1 MSSYFSA
8 MSRYF
13 EFSGRST
20 RREYWWF
27 QLGFYVLLIGAI
39 VLDVTVL
46 GYFNPRTGRGIGPL
60 MLFVIFF
67 HAIPN
72 FSVLIRRLHDAGK
85 SGWWYF
91 VSIIPLI
98 GSFWLLYLTFKGPD
112 ENSDDFGPNPRF
124 AVAERRVVQSRAQMM
139 LEQMEERRRRLST

>member
-1 MSSYFSA
+1 MNSYFSA
-8 MSRYF
+8 MTRYF

-20 RREYWWF
+20 RREYWSF
-27 QLGFYVLLIGAI
+27 QIGFYVLLFGAI
-39 VLDVTVL
+39 VLDIAVL
-46 GYFNPRTGRGIGPL
+46 GYFNSRRGTGVGPL

-67 HAIPN
+67 HLIPN

-91 VSIIPLI
+91 VSVIPLI

-112 ENSDDFGPNPRF
+112 DNSDDFGPDPRF
-124 AVAERRVVQSRAQMM
+124 AVAERQVVQSRAQMM